1 MSQGKD
7 KCGEIR
13 GKMEEKRK
21 RTRQGGERR
30 VQKWKE
36 STETWK
42 KRERDGVTRQK
53 KGRKGDD
60 GREEVREDGKKL
72 LF

>member
-7 KCGEIR
+7 KCGEIW

-21 RTRQGGERR
+21 QTRQGGERR

-36 STETWK
+36 STEKKNLEK
-42 KRERDGVTRQK
+42 KRKRGCDTTEKRQE
-53 KGRKGDD
+53 GG
-60 GREEVREDGKKL
+60 
-72 LF
+72 